1 MFEKLEQ
8 LRKLPE
14 HKKQIIALSTAVG
27 ITGIIFI
34 FWAVSLSVTLGSPN
48 QDSSI
53 SGGTASASVSPFAAL
68 EANIGAAFAPV
79 GSTFQGIAAYFSG
92 SSTTP
97 ADMATTTIHTTTPI
111 VGTPQ
116 PVAIAVPQQVV
127 ITTPISVSTQQPT
140 FIDHLLMPGDVGP
153 QVVILQKVLATQGFY
168 NGPINGKLGPATD
181 AALVRFQAAHGIIPI
196 GKPGS
201 GQVGPKTR
209 DLINH
214 LAQGSSY

>member
-53 SGGTASASVSPFAAL
+53 SGGTASAVVSPFAAL

-79 GSTFQGIAAYFSG
+79 GNTFQGIASYFSG
-92 SSTTP
+92 SSTT
-97 ADMATTTIHTTTPI
+97 ATDIATTTIHTTTPM
-111 VGTPQ
+111 VGSTQLVVVASPKQAVIANPTP
-116 PVAIAVPQQVV
+116 
-127 ITTPISVSTQQPT
+127 VSTQPST
-140 FIDHLLMPGDVGP
+140 FIDHLLIPGDVGP
-153 QVVILQKVLATQGFY
+153 QVVILQKVLTTQGFY

-181 AALVRFQAAHGIIPI
+181 TALIRFQAAHGIIPV

-209 DLINH
+209 DLVNH
-214 LAQGSSY
+214 LSQGSTY